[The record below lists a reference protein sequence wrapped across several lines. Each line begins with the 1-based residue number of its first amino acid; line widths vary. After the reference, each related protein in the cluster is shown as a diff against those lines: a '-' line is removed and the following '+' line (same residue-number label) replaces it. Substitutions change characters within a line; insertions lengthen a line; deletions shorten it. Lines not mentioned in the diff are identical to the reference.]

1 MSTAHARSGFC
12 KAHANIHERAYECAE
27 ALIHGPVHM
36 FRAHLLTT
44 STACMLDAR
53 EQVCAVLLEK
63 ERRRLQSAAAEPDRE
78 QRGIVCARQDGLATQ
93 LSARS

>member
-36 FRAHLLTT
+36 FRAHLLST